1 MLIANTTQSHFETLS
16 AVLAGK
22 SDLRILI
29 DAALEWRK
37 LYGKITTPFAKVI
50 RESTKG
56 HYGDQEER

>member
-1 MLIANTTQSHFETLS
+1 MLIANTTQSHFATLS
-16 AVLAGK
+16 SMLVGKAG
-22 SDLRILI
+22 LRVLI

-37 LYGKITTPFAKVI
+37 LYGKIITPFAKVI